1 MAIGQRQQRR
11 MSIVMK
17 VLYTPETFSHFLLL
31 GVQRVRKWQQKKG
44 EEAAIGL
51 LPVVLAAVNE

>member
-1 MAIGQRQQRR
+1 

-51 LPVVLAAVNE
+51 LRVVLAAVNE